1 MVRRKLVLSFPENI
15 VTSPITYK
23 LVKEFNLEFNILR
36 AEITPDMEGKMLI
49 ELRGDK
55 VLIDDAIKYLT
66 DTGISVQEA
75 AKDIIISKNK
85 CIDCGVCTSIC
96 ITQALTLDDSSNF
109 KLKFNKDKCILCE
122 LCLDCCPVS
131 AIKVHI

>member
-1 MVRRKLVLSFPENI
+1 MIKRKLVLSFPENI
-15 VTSPITYK
+15 VTKPITYK

-36 AEITPDMEGKMLI
+36 AEITPNMEGKMLI

-55 VLIDDAIKYLT
+55 AQIDKSIKYLIS
-66 DTGISVQEA
+66 TGVSVQEA
-75 AKDIIISKNK
+75 AKDIILNKNQ
-85 CIDCGVCTSIC
+85 CIDCGVCASIC
-96 ITQALTLDDSSNF
+96 ITQALSLDNTSH

>member
-55 VLIDDAIKYLT
+55 VLIDDAIKYLE
-66 DTGISVQEA
+66 DTGVSVQEA
-75 AKDIIISKNK
+75 AKDITINRSK

-96 ITQALTLDDSSNF
+96 ITQALTLDSSSF

>member
-1 MVRRKLVLSFPENI
+1 MIKRKLVLSFPENI
-15 VTSPITYK
+15 VTKPITYK

-55 VLIDDAIKYLT
+55 AQIDQSIKYLT
-66 DTGISVQEA
+66 RTGVSVQEA
-75 AKDIIISKNK
+75 AKDIIINKNQ
-85 CIDCGVCTSIC
+85 CIDCGVCASIC
-96 ITQALTLDDSSNF
+96 ITQALSLDNTSH
-109 KLKFNKDKCILCE
+109 KLKFNKGKCILCE

>member
-1 MVRRKLVLSFPENI
+1 MIRRKLVLSFPENI

-55 VLIDDAIKYLT
+55 ALIDDAVKYLT

-96 ITQALTLDDSSNF
+96 ITQALTLDSDSF

>member
-1 MVRRKLVLSFPENI
+1 MIRRKLVLSFPENI

-55 VLIDDAIKYLT
+55 ALIDDAVKYLT

-75 AKDIIISKNK
+75 AKDIIISKDR

-96 ITQALTLDDSSNF
+96 ITQALTLDSDSF

>member
-1 MVRRKLVLSFPENI
+1 MIKRKLVLSFPENI
-15 VTSPITYK
+15 VTKPITYK

-36 AEITPDMEGKMLI
+36 AEITPNMEGKMLI

-55 VLIDDAIKYLT
+55 AQIDQAIEYLT
-66 DTGISVQEA
+66 DTGVSVQEA
-75 AKDIIISKNK
+75 AKDIILDKNQ
-85 CIDCGVCTSIC
+85 CVDCGICTSLC
-96 ITQALTLDDSSNF
+96 ITEALTLDHKSF

>member
-75 AKDIIISKNK
+75 AKDIIISKDK

-96 ITQALTLDDSSNF
+96 ITQALTLDSSNF

>member
-1 MVRRKLVLSFPENI
+1 MIKRKLVLSFPENI
-15 VTSPITYK
+15 VTKPITYK

-36 AEITPDMEGKMLI
+36 AEITPNMEGKMLI

-55 VLIDDAIKYLT
+55 AQIDQSIEYLT
-66 DTGISVQEA
+66 DTGVSVQEA
-75 AKDIIISKNK
+75 AKDIIIDKNQ
-85 CIDCGVCTSIC
+85 CVDCGVCTSVC
-96 ITQALTLDDSSNF
+96 ITQALTLDSKSF
-109 KLKFNKDKCILCE
+109 KLKFDKDKCILCE

>member
-1 MVRRKLVLSFPENI
+1 MIKRKLVLSFPENI
-15 VTSPITYK
+15 VTKPITYK

-36 AEITPDMEGKMLI
+36 AEITPNMEGKMLI

-55 VLIDDAIKYLT
+55 AQIDQSIEYLT
-66 DTGISVQEA
+66 DTGVSVQEA
-75 AKDIIISKNK
+75 AKDIIIDKNQ
-85 CIDCGVCTSIC
+85 CVDCGICTSLC
-96 ITQALTLDDSSNF
+96 ITQALTLDHKSF
-109 KLKFNKDKCILCE
+109 KLKINKDECILCE

>member
-1 MVRRKLVLSFPENI
+1 MIKRKLVLSFPENI
-15 VTSPITYK
+15 VTKPITYR

-49 ELRGDK
+49 ELRGNKDK
-55 VLIDDAIKYLT
+55 IEQSIKYLT
-66 DTGISVQEA
+66 DTGVSVQEA
-75 AKDIIISKNK
+75 AKDIIIDKNL
-85 CIDCGVCTSIC
+85 CVDCGVCTSIC
-96 ITQALTLDDSSNF
+96 ITQAISLDNKTS

-131 AIKVHI
+131 AIKVNI

>member
-96 ITQALTLDDSSNF
+96 ITQALTLDSNSF

>member
-1 MVRRKLVLSFPENI
+1 MIKRKLVLSFPENI
-15 VTSPITYK
+15 VTKPITYK

-36 AEITPDMEGKMLI
+36 AEITPNMEGKMLI

-55 VLIDDAIKYLT
+55 AQIDKSIKYLIS
-66 DTGISVQEA
+66 TGVSVQEA
-75 AKDIIISKNK
+75 AKDIILNKNQ
-85 CIDCGVCTSIC
+85 CIDCGVCASIC
-96 ITQALTLDDSSNF
+96 ITQALSLDNISH